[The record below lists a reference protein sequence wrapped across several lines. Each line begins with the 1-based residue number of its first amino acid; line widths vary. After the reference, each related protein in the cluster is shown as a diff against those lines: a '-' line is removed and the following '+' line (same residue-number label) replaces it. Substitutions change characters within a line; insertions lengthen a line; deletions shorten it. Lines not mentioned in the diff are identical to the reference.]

1 MKQIAFL
8 LILFSTSL
16 IISCEKQDDAKGN
29 DFQFEATVRNKRLD
43 CGETIIIELK
53 NISGNSEIADGIYY
67 ADNLDSEF
75 KEPGLKIEL
84 NCREH
89 NNDEVYAC
97 TTMGPTYPHVIVI
110 DSKTGQE

>member
-8 LILFSTSL
+8 LILFSSSL
-16 IISCEKQDDAKGN
+16 MISCEKHDDEKGN
-29 DFQFEATVRNKRLD
+29 DYQFEATVRNKGLD
-43 CGETIIIELK
+43 CGKTFIIELK

-75 KEPGLKIEL
+75 KEPGLKIVL
-84 NCREH
+84 KCREP

-97 TTMGPTYPHVIVI
+97 TMMGPTYPHVIVV
-110 DSKTGQE
+110 DSKKVQ